1 MSEKTLPS
9 RRTRNVQSGPRAQN
23 VIEAVRYATLAEL
36 DRAGYAHMTMDGV
49 ARAAGINRT
58 TLYRR
63 WPNKAAL
70 LAALLDSEIDRFEA
84 PPLPD
89 SLGPALEVVL
99 AVLADNLARPEGL
112 VLMRTLTAA
121 EPDLRA
127 LAQTARH
134 RTIAHLRLPF
144 VIARDNGEIA
154 PETDID
160 MLAHLLFSGAVLW
173 GSEGRLDAAARQRL
187 MAPLLRAV
195 GLQ

>member
-1 MSEKTLPS
+1 MSKTPQPS
-9 RRTRNVQSGPRAQN
+9 RRTRNVQSGPRARS
-23 VIEAVRYATLAEL
+23 VIEAVRSATLAEL
-36 DRAGYAHMTMDGV
+36 DRVGYADMTMDGV

-70 LAALLDSEIDRFEA
+70 LAALLDSEINRFEA
-84 PPLPD
+84 PPLPVG
-89 SLGPALEVVL
+89 LGAALEVVL
-99 AVLADNLARPEGL
+99 VALADNLARPEGL
-112 VLMRTLTAA
+112 VLMRTLTAV

-127 LAQTARH
+127 LALAARQ
-134 RTIAHLRLPF
+134 RSVAHLRVPF
-144 VIARDNGEIA
+144 ATARDNGEIA

-195 GLQ
+195 GLE